1 MGPSKVFLVSLQVLY
16 ITGRPEIWP
25 PTGKLSPNNYLP
37 PPRCRYE
44 QETVY
49 EDTLEEICTTKDK
62 KECKSELVTRE
73 EETVEVQ
80 CKTMDDQVCKNE
92 TVTEVIEKCQTKVE
106 EVCESC
112 TPVYEEK
119 CEDSYEIEMK
129 EECTYETVIDKKC
142 SRSYEVSYRDE
153 CRSATESEC
162 KLFGNFL
169 CEKVTKTK
177 CRKVPQFPLNNCQN
191 VPRLSGI
198 CKKVPVQRPA
208 KKCINVLRD
217 SCNHGNKECSEVTK
231 EVCEKVPTDTV
242 NESCRN
248 VTKEVCEDIKVT
260 VPVEEYKENCKTVPE
275 KICNQETV
283 KRPRV
288 VPKRICEELKQT
300 EKSDIPVYGSD
311 KDNEVED
318 KSNNV

>member
-1 MGPSKVFLVSLQVLY
+1 MGPSQVFLFCVH
-16 ITGRPEIWP
+16 ITCILGRPEIWP
-25 PTGKLSPNNYLP
+25 PTGKLSPNNYVP

-49 EDTLEEICTTKDK
+49 EDALEEICTTKDK

-73 EETVEVQ
+73 EERIEVKCKEVEEKE
-80 CKTMDDQVCKNE
+80 CE
-92 TVTEVIEKCQTKVE
+92 YITVTKLVEKCETKVD
-106 EVCESC
+106 EVCNPC

-129 EECTYETVIDKKC
+129 EECKYETVIDQKC

-153 CRSATESEC
+153 CSTATESEC

-177 CRKVPQFPLNNCQN
+177 CRKVPQLPTSNCQN

-198 CKKVPVQRPA
+198 CKKVPVQRPTR
-208 KKCINVLRD
+208 KCMKVLRD
-217 SCNHGNKECSEVTK
+217 SCNDETKECSETTT
-231 EVCEKVPTDTV
+231 EYCEQVPTDTV
-242 NESCRN
+242 KEACKN
-248 VTKEVCEDIKVT
+248 VTKQRCEDIKVS

-275 KICNQETV
+275 KVCNQETV
-283 KRPRV
+283 KRPRII
-288 VPKRICEELKQT
+288 PKRICEELKVK
-300 EKSDIPVYGSD
+300 EDSDLPKYSGVKSDT
-311 KDNEVED
+311 E
-318 KSNNV
+318 SNSV

>member
-1 MGPSKVFLVSLQVLY
+1 MEPSKMILFLVQVLCV
-16 ITGRPEIWP
+16 TGRPEIWP

-44 QETVY
+44 SETIY

-62 KECKSELVTRE
+62 KECKSELVTRDDE
-73 EETVEVQ
+73 RIEVKCKDVVE
-80 CKTMDDQVCKNE
+80 QVCTNE
-92 TVTEVIEKCQTKVE
+92 TVSELIEKCQKQVE
-106 EVCESC
+106 EVCDSC
-112 TPVYEEK
+112 KPVYEEK

-177 CRKVPQFPLNNCQN
+177 CRKVPQLPKSNCHN
-191 VPRLSGI
+191 IPRLSGI
-198 CKKVPVQRPA
+198 CKKVPVQRPS
-208 KKCINVLRD
+208 KKCMKVLRD
-217 SCNHGNKECSEVTK
+217 TCDQEKKNCSEITR

-242 NESCRN
+242 KKSCKNE
-248 VTKEVCEDIKVT
+248 TKQLCEEIKVI
-260 VPVEEYKENCKTVPE
+260 VPVEEYKEKCKTVPE
-275 KICNQETV
+275 KVCNQETV

-288 VPKRICEELKQT
+288 IPKRICEEVKKKIET
-300 EKSDIPVYGSD
+300 DIPTYKSI
-311 KDNEVED
+311 KNEEEYNSV
-318 KSNNV
+318 